1 MEVRHTWIIADTH
14 FDHMKMCEYCDRPKD
29 FIQKIIYHWRAMIA
43 PNDLVYHL
51 GDFHLGRRG
60 NFVDYVNM
68 LPGVKILIKGNHDRE
83 KSDWYLNRGFAAVM
97 DFAAVVTRT
106 NMRKN
111 GEHFLYTRVLLS
123 HRPMAIPEMGG
134 YKTINI
140 FGHFH
145 NHTFPTLH
153 EAGESDLVERLTTDH
168 YLFSL
173 EWTKYKPVL
182 LHRAVRDNWVRRFAK
197 GKKGRRWLEKN

>member
-1 MEVRHTWIIADTH
+1 METKPRKTWIISDTH
-14 FDHMKMCEYCDRPKD
+14 FNHDKMCEYCNRPED
-29 FIQKIIYHWRAMIA
+29 FSRRIVNHWQKMIA

-51 GDFHLGRRG
+51 GDFYLGKRSG
-60 NFVDYVNM
+60 FVGYVGM

-83 KSDWYLNRGFAAVM
+83 KSDWYLNRGFVAVM
-97 DFAAVVTRT
+97 DFAAVMSGT

-123 HRPMAIPEMGG
+123 HKPMAIPKFSK

-140 FGHFH
+140 HGHFH
-145 NHTFPTLH
+145 DHPPR
-153 EAGESDLVERLTTDH
+153 ECGKVEPDIMKLLTPDH

-173 EWTKYKPVL
+173 EGTKYKPVL
-182 LHRAVRDNWVRRFAK
+182 LNRAVKDGWVIPF
-197 GKKGRRWLEKN
+197 GGMDVPWLKKN